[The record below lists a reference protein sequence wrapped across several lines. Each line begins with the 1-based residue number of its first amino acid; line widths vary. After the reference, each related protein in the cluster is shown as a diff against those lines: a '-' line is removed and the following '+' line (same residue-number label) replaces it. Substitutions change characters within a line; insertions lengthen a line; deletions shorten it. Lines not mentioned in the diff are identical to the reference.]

1 MYPALIIISF
11 VSAYVDS
18 SSLYKC
24 GMMLVFVCIGIL
36 MSYGGLPTAP
46 LILAFILGPTLR
58 EQYVKVV
65 PVFRKCGCFLHP
77 ADFLRADDY
86 WNPLHFLTPAADG
99 DGKDEGKER
108 RLIRDV
114 ISMQP
119 GN

>member
-1 MYPALIIISF
+1 MRDDAGVRVHRYIDELRRTSYSALDSGLYPW
-11 VSAYVDS
+11 AY
-18 SSLYKC
+18 
-24 GMMLVFVCIGIL
+24 
-36 MSYGGLPTAP
+36 
-46 LILAFILGPTLR
+46 LR

-65 PVFRKCGCFLHP
+65 PVFRKCGCLLHP
-77 ADFLRADDY
+77 ADFLRADDN